1 VTEELRWDDTDELAV
16 ALAEKYP
23 DINPREVRLRELCV
37 FVSQLPIFADDPE
50 ATNEDQLQT
59 IQDAW
64 YEEYLDRRK
73 SA

>member
-1 VTEELRWDDTDELAV
+1 MIEELRWDDSEELAV

-23 DINPREVRLRELCV
+23 DVNPREVRLRELCV
-37 FVSQLPIFADDPE
+37 FVTQLPIFVDDPE

>member
-1 VTEELRWDDTDELAV
+1 MIEEIRWDDTDELAV

-37 FVSQLPIFADDPE
+37 FVSRLPIFVDDPE

>member
-1 VTEELRWDDTDELAV
+1 MTEELRWDDTDELAL

-37 FVSQLPIFADDPE
+37 FVSQLPIFVDDPE
-50 ATNEDQLQT
+50 ATNEDQLQK

>member
-1 VTEELRWDDTDELAV
+1 MTEELRWDDTDELAV
-16 ALAEKYP
+16 ALAERYP

-37 FVSQLPIFADDPE
+37 FVSQLPIFVDDPE

>member
-1 VTEELRWDDTDELAV
+1 MTEELRWDDTDELAV